1 MKSNVTHQSL
11 DRGLRIIETIAAIG
25 GSATLAEIA
34 RKTALP
40 RSTAHHLLRALVDF
54 GYLVQD
60 GDARTYTLA
69 PKLFRLTGR
78 TWTKEQLAEIAM
90 PFLDELSRRTG
101 EGTSLAVLRDGVVT
115 IVAKREPDGPV
126 RVVQEVGARRPIYC
140 TAVGKALAAWL
151 PEAELDGI
159 IRRTVFERLTPQ
171 TITTPAAFR
180 RELARIRATGFAIDN
195 EEHIEGIRC
204 IATPVRDHSGE
215 VRASLCVVGPKN
227 RLPQRR
233 LPEIRTGSRRRGRR
247 SLGAARTR
255 IDGRNGRKVEREGQP
270 EERIAIPAALTTAI
284 RKEGNTEDRNRDRP
298 RRDCESRCDDQ
309 GSEPEQS
316 IMKGGSL

>member
-1 MKSNVTHQSL
+1 MKRRNNLINLDQTYQSL
-11 DRGLRIIETIAAIG
+11 KRGLRIIEAIATIG
-25 GSATLAEIA
+25 SSATLAEIA

-40 RSTAHHLLRALVDF
+40 RSTAHHLLRALVEF

-69 PKLFRLTGR
+69 PKLFRLTGS
-78 TWTKEQLAEIAM
+78 TWTNEQLAEIAM
-90 PFLDELSRRTG
+90 PYLDELSRRTG

-115 IVAKREPDGPV
+115 VIAKREPEGPV

-151 PEAELDGI
+151 PEQELSGI
-159 IRRTVFERLTPQ
+159 ISRTVFERMTPN
-171 TITTPAAFR
+171 TITSRTAFR

-215 VRASLCVVGPKN
+215 VRASLCVVGPKSH
-227 RLPQRR
+227 LPQRR
-233 LPEIRTGSRRRGRR
+233 RVCR
-247 SLGAARTR
+247 SFGAARTR
-255 IDGRNGRKVEREGQP
+255 FDGRNE
-270 EERIAIPAALTTAI
+270 
-284 RKEGNTEDRNRDRP
+284 
-298 RRDCESRCDDQ
+298 
-309 GSEPEQS
+309 
-316 IMKGGSL
+316 